1 MGRKWYFEKIVCWLG
16 DGKQNN
22 LLGCPKGQ
30 FLSGLINGGGGG
42 VIIRVSLLKRNKK
55 MFRNNEIKHI

>member
-42 VIIRVSLLKRNKK
+42 GYYPG
-55 MFRNNEIKHI
+55 EPT